1 MLKQTLRAA
10 AVVALVAVVAAPV
23 AVAAPASAPSA
34 AARTPAAVAAL
45 MPGAAPGAPAAA
57 ARTSALKGE
66 ARLGY
71 EVAEEEVR
79 VTVDA
84 RSTSTVGSVPVR
96 SWGTFRISHAIGGRD
111 YWGDFEV
118 DCLTT
123 GGPTAT
129 VTGRLVRTSP
139 DHPWRTH
146 LDPDT
151 RMGLS
156 FYVPRNGEA
165 RVGLSG
171 ATAKGAPLLTRCMAP
186 AADMAV
192 VDGGYTLRDR
202 ETKRPGGHRG

>member
-1 MLKQTLRAA
+1 MLKQTLRTA
-10 AVVALVAVVAAPV
+10 AVVALVAAVAAPV
-23 AVAAPASAPSA
+23 AVAAPASAPL
-34 AARTPAAVAAL
+34 AARPPAAVAAL
-45 MPGAAPGAPAAA
+45 VPGAAPAAQA
-57 ARTSALKGE
+57 AVARTSVLEGE

-71 EVAEEEVR
+71 EVAEEAVR

-84 RSTSTVGSVPVR
+84 RSTYAVGSIPTR
-96 SWGTFRISHAIGGRD
+96 SWGTFRISHAIDGRD

-129 VTGRLVRTSP
+129 VTGRLVRTSA
-139 DHPWRTH
+139 DHLWQTH
-146 LDPDT
+146 LDPGT

-156 FYVPRNGEA
+156 FYVPRDKEA

-171 ATAKGAPLLTRCMAP
+171 ATARGAPLLTRCMAP

-202 ETKRPGGHRG
+202 ETKGPGDRRG

>member
-1 MLKQTLRAA
+1 MLKHALRAA
-10 AVVALVAVVAAPV
+10 AVLALVAVVAAPV
-23 AVAAPASAPSA
+23 AVAAPASESAP
-34 AARTPAAVAAL
+34 TPAAIAVLAH
-45 MPGAAPGAPAAA
+45 GAAHGAPAVTSA
-57 ARTSALKGE
+57 SALKGQ

-71 EVAEEEVR
+71 EVAGEEVR

-84 RSTSTVGSVPVR
+84 RSTFDLGSIPTR
-96 SWGTFRISHAIGGRD
+96 SWGSFRISHVIDGRD

-139 DHPWRTH
+139 VHPWQTH
-146 LDPDT
+146 LDPHT

-156 FYVPRNGEA
+156 FHVPRNGEA

-192 VDGGYTLRDR
+192 VDGGYILRDR
-202 ETKRPGGHRG
+202 NASLVSDR

>member
-1 MLKQTLRAA
+1 MLKRTLRATA
-10 AVVALVAVVAAPV
+10 LLALVTAIA
-23 AVAAPASAPSA
+23 
-34 AARTPAAVAAL
+34 T
-45 MPGAAPGAPAAA
+45 PAAA
-57 ARTSALKGE
+57 APNPPAATPPSASASVSVLTGQ

-71 EVAEEEVR
+71 EVTNEVVR

-84 RSTSTVGSVPVR
+84 RSTYRAGSIPTR
-96 SWGTFRISHAIGGRD
+96 PSGTFRISHIIEGRD
-111 YWGDFEV
+111 YWGDFAV

-139 DHPWRTH
+139 GHPWRTA
-146 LDPDT
+146 LAPRT

-156 FYVPRNGEA
+156 FHVPEQGVA

-186 AADMAV
+186 AADMPVTEGAF
-192 VDGGYTLRDR
+192 TLRDR
-202 ETKRPGGHRG
+202 SPQTGAATTR

>member
-1 MLKQTLRAA
+1 MLKRTLRTT
-10 AVVALVAVVAAPV
+10 VLVAVLATVV
-23 AVAAPASAPSA
+23 AV
-34 AARTPAAVAAL
+34 
-45 MPGAAPGAPAAA
+45 PAAA
-57 ARTSALKGE
+57 APAPPAAPAAPAASVSAPAARLVSTLKGN

-84 RSTSTVGSVPVR
+84 RARYSVGSFPTK
-96 SWGTFRISHAIGGRD
+96 SWGTFRISHVKDGRD
-111 YWGDFEV
+111 YWGDFKI

-139 DHPWRTH
+139 DHPWQTE
-146 LDPDT
+146 LDPHT

-156 FYVPRNGEA
+156 FYVPKHGEA

-171 ATAKGAPLLTRCMAP
+171 ATLKGEPLLTKCMAP
-186 AADMAV
+186 AADMPV
-192 VDGGYTLRDR
+192 VDGGYTLRD
-202 ETKRPGGHRG
+202 KRRGSAAPTTPGGRPSRGQG